1 MAPEPPL
8 LTMSGITKSFPGVRA
23 LDGVDLDVQA
33 GEVHCLLGQ
42 NGAGKSTLI
51 KVLAGAHQPDG
62 GTIGWRGEPVTLRSP
77 IAAMRLGIATIYQEL
92 DLVEGLSVAEN
103 VHLGHEPTA
112 AGFVVRGKAAKASTA
127 QLLRRLG
134 HPEIDPARLVGELSA
149 AQQQIVSMARA
160 LSHDVRLIVMDEPSA
175 ALDPDEVDNLFRIV
189 GDLTADGV
197 AVVYISHRLEE
208 IRRIGDRVT
217 VLKDGRAVAGGL
229 PAKSTPTRE
238 VVALMTGR
246 NVEYLFPQRPTR
258 GPTSEPVLTVQG
270 LRRAG
275 EFEPL
280 DLELRPGEI
289 VGLAGLVGSGRSEI
303 LETIY
308 GARKSTAGRVS
319 VDGRVLRPGSVRAAV
334 RAGLGLAPEERKAQG
349 LLMLESVT
357 RNVSVSSMSRF
368 SRGGWIDRSAER
380 GAARAATRELSLRPN
395 NPSVPIRTLSGGN
408 QQKAVLA
415 RWLLRGCRVLLLDE
429 PTRGVDVG
437 ARAELYAVIR
447 RLADE
452 GLAVLLVSS
461 EVPEVLG
468 LADRVLV
475 LREGRVV
482 HGARPGARRT
492 PRTRPCHGR
501 KPGVMTQPVSPPRG
515 STDKMSPMGELPAWR
530 SLAARADVRTLSLL
544 GVLVALIVIGGITKP
559 DEFLDTRNLQLV
571 LTQASVIGVVTVGM
585 TFVITSGGIDLSVG
599 AIVALSSVW
608 ATTVATQ
615 EYGFAGVLFT
625 AVLVGV
631 GCGLVNGLLIAYG
644 GMVPFIATLAML
656 ASARGLA
663 LQITDGKTQ
672 IVSIDGIL
680 KLGERD
686 SYILGIPP
694 LVLVFAVV
702 TIIGWLILNRTTFG
716 RRTVAVGGNAE
727 AARLAGIDVRRQRL
741 YLYLLS
747 GLCCGIAAFLLII
760 LSGSGQ
766 NTNGNL
772 YELDAIAAAIIGGTL
787 LSGGRG
793 TITGSV
799 LGVLIFTTITDIFA
813 LNNLQSDVQQ
823 IAKGAIIVAAV
834 LVQRRTAA
842 STT

>member
-1 MAPEPPL
+1 MAPRPTL
-8 LTMSGITKSFPGVRA
+8 LSMSGITKSFPGVRA

-51 KVLAGAHQPDG
+51 KVLAGAHQPDT
-62 GTIGWRGEPVTLRSP
+62 GTIRWSGDAVTLRSP

-92 DLVEGLSVAEN
+92 DLVEHLSVAEN

-112 AGFVVRGKAAKASTA
+112 AGFVVRGKAARASTA
-127 QLLRRLG
+127 KLLKRLG
-134 HPEIDPARLVGELSA
+134 HPEIDTGRLVGELSA

-217 VLKDGRAVAGGL
+217 VLKDGRAVAVGL
-229 PAKSTPTRE
+229 PAKTTPTRE

-246 NVEYLFPQRPTR
+246 NVEYVFPERPARAPDGT
-258 GPTSEPVLTVQG
+258 PVLEVEG
-270 LRRAG
+270 LTRDG

-280 DLELRPGEI
+280 DLSIRPGEI

-308 GARKSTAGRVS
+308 GARKPTAGHVS
-319 VDGRVLRPGSVRAAV
+319 VDGRPLRPGSVRAAV
-334 RAGLGLAPEERKAQG
+334 RAGLGLAPEERKAQA

-368 SRGGWIDRSAER
+368 ARAGWIDRGAELR
-380 GAARAATRELSLRPN
+380 AARAATRELSLRPD
-395 NPSVPIRTLSGGN
+395 NPDVPVRTLSGGN

-437 ARAELYAVIR
+437 ARAELYAVVR

-482 HGARPGARRT
+482 HTAPARDLDEHRVLDL
-492 PRTRPCHGR
+492 
-501 KPGVMTQPVSPPRG
+501 VMEGSP
-515 STDKMSPMGELPAWR
+515 
-530 SLAARADVRTLSLL
+530 
-544 GVLVALIVIGGITKP
+544 
-559 DEFLDTRNLQLV
+559 
-571 LTQASVIGVVTVGM
+571 AS
-585 TFVITSGGIDLSVG
+585 
-599 AIVALSSVW
+599 
-608 ATTVATQ
+608 
-615 EYGFAGVLFT
+615 
-625 AVLVGV
+625 
-631 GCGLVNGLLIAYG
+631 
-644 GMVPFIATLAML
+644 
-656 ASARGLA
+656 
-663 LQITDGKTQ
+663 
-672 IVSIDGIL
+672 
-680 KLGERD
+680 
-686 SYILGIPP
+686 
-694 LVLVFAVV
+694 
-702 TIIGWLILNRTTFG
+702 
-716 RRTVAVGGNAE
+716 
-727 AARLAGIDVRRQRL
+727 
-741 YLYLLS
+741 
-747 GLCCGIAAFLLII
+747 
-760 LSGSGQ
+760 
-766 NTNGNL
+766 
-772 YELDAIAAAIIGGTL
+772 
-787 LSGGRG
+787 
-793 TITGSV
+793 
-799 LGVLIFTTITDIFA
+799 
-813 LNNLQSDVQQ
+813 
-823 IAKGAIIVAAV
+823 
-834 LVQRRTAA
+834 
-842 STT
+842 